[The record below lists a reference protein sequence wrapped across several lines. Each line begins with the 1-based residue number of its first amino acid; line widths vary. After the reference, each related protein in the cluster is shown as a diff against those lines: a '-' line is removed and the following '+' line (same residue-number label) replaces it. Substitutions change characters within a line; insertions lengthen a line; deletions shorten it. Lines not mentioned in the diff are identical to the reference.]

1 MYHFANKNTNNVFK
15 WSRII
20 YSGDLQ
26 KKKKLSQIKIFFFV
40 KCRLSSSA
48 TKLKTFGQRHFIDKA
63 RRVQMASNNAELST
77 NILNF
82 DSY

>member
-1 MYHFANKNTNNVFK
+1 MESNHIVVIYNRKKEIVLNKN
-15 WSRII
+15 I
-20 YSGDLQ
+20 
-26 KKKKLSQIKIFFFV
+26 FFV

-48 TKLKTFGQRHFIDKA
+48 TKLKTFDQRHFIDKA

-77 NILNF
+77 NILNL

>member
-1 MYHFANKNTNNVFK
+1 MESNHIVV
-15 WSRII
+15 I
-20 YSGDLQ
+20 YNR
-26 KKKKLSQIKIFFFV
+26 KKEIVLNIKIFFV

-48 TKLKTFGQRHFIDKA
+48 TKLKTFDQRHFIDKA

-77 NILNF
+77 NILNL